1 MRGKST
7 ETADLGS
14 NPARILRHR
23 YILALSII
31 ALLII
36 LSQIFIQ
43 LTMAKNNDDGR
54 VINISGRQRMLSQK
68 ITKLSLQILAAPSAA
83 ERAVL
88 AADLQAATGLWA
100 KSHDG
105 LLQGSTELGLYG
117 RNSAATLAIYDQIE
131 KPFRAILES
140 ARELARKAIPGA
152 KGEVPPETEIRAL
165 VSTIERN
172 EGAFLSGMNAI
183 TFQYDKET
191 KDRVGFISLLEYILL
206 GITCLTLSLEAAL
219 IFLPAE
225 RQIHR
230 YFREM
235 KKVMS
240 LLEVK
245 ASYDSMT
252 GIFNKSTGLA
262 LLTQEIERSRRSH
275 EPLSLCFIDL
285 DGLKTVNDKWGHEEG
300 DLLISRF
307 AAILKDSIRAGD
319 TAFRFGGDEFVLCL
333 ACGERKAEEVLA
345 RLRAGVEAE
354 NKKERKPYRLDFSS
368 GCVTLTP
375 DGALSMDEFLH
386 MADTSMY
393 EEKQRKKAARA

>member
-1 MRGKST
+1 MRGKLKDT
-7 ETADLGS
+7 PDLGS
-14 NPARILRHR
+14 NPALILRHR

-36 LSQIFIQ
+36 LSQIVIQ

-68 ITKLSLQILAAPSAA
+68 ITKLSLQILAAPAA
-83 ERAVL
+83 EARAVL
-88 AADLQAATGLWA
+88 AADIQAATELWA

-105 LLQGSTELGLYG
+105 LLKGSAELGLYG

-131 KPFRAILES
+131 TPYRAILES
-140 ARELARKAIPGA
+140 ARELARKTLSGA
-152 KGEVPPETEIRAL
+152 KGEAPGEPEVRGL

-172 EGAFLSGMNAI
+172 EASFLSGMNAI

-206 GITCLTLSLEAAL
+206 GVTCLTLSLEAGL

-245 ASYDSMT
+245 ASYDSMA

-262 LLTQEIERSRRSH
+262 LLSQEMERSRRSH

-285 DGLKTVNDKWGHEEG
+285 DGLKTVNDQWGHEEG
-300 DLLISRF
+300 DFLISRF
-307 AAILKDSIRAGD
+307 AAVLKDSIRAGD